1 MYVRYHQFRFLPT
14 LQDEIYAIF
23 STANKNE
30 TAMDFNKKNDMAIYI
45 LKSGEIISICWYREN
60 RWNHFQLIWS
70 QSSSMRLS

>member
-30 TAMDFNKKNDMAIYI
+30 TAMDFNKKTTWLYI
-45 LKSGEIISICWYREN
+45 S
-60 RWNHFQLIWS
+60 
-70 QSSSMRLS
+70 